1 MSQPKTKKASAKKAA
16 QKPVKDRKITK
27 DHNVGELVFAYPK
40 TAEVLL
46 DYGLH
51 CVGCGA
57 MHFDT
62 IEAGAKLHGLTDD
75 EVEELVVRINE
86 VIEFKE

>member
-1 MSQPKTKKASAKKAA
+1 MIKSKKSPVTKIS
-16 QKPVKDRKITK
+16 
-27 DHNVGELVFAYPK
+27 NLGEVVFKYPK

-57 MHFDT
+57 MNYDT
-62 IEAGAKLHGLTDD
+62 IEAGARVHGFSDAEID
-75 EVEELVVRINE
+75 QLVVRINE
-86 VIEFKE
+86 VIEFSE

>member
-1 MSQPKTKKASAKKAA
+1 MQKSKTRKEVVKKVGQEKKE
-16 QKPVKDRKITK
+16 DRKITK
-27 DHNVGELVFAYPK
+27 DHNLGELVFTYPK

-62 IEAGAKLHGLTDD
+62 IEAGAKLHGYTDD

-86 VIEFKE
+86 VIEFNE

>member
-1 MSQPKTKKASAKKAA
+1 MKPNIKKDS
-16 QKPVKDRKITK
+16 
-27 DHNVGELVFAYPK
+27 NLGEVVFKYPK

-57 MHFDT
+57 MNYDT
-62 IEAGAKLHGLTDD
+62 IEAGARMHGFTEKEIDD
-75 EVEELVVRINE
+75 LVTRLNE
-86 VIEFKE
+86 VAEFDE

>member
-1 MSQPKTKKASAKKAA
+1 MPQLKTNKEPVKKVA
-16 QKPVKDRKITK
+16 QKTTKERKVTK
-27 DHNVGELVFAYPK
+27 DHNLGELVFAYPK

-62 IEAGAKLHGLTDD
+62 IEAGAKLHGFTDD

-86 VIEFKE
+86 VIAFKE

>member
-1 MSQPKTKKASAKKAA
+1 MPQLKTKKETQKKVV
-16 QKPVKDRKITK
+16 QKTTKEHKVTK
-27 DHNVGELVFAYPK
+27 DHNLGELVFAYPK

-62 IEAGAKLHGLTDD
+62 IEAGAKLHGFTDD

>member
-1 MSQPKTKKASAKKAA
+1 MSQPKTKKASAKKVA
-16 QKPVKDRKITK
+16 QKIIKDCKVNK
-27 DHNVGELVFAYPK
+27 DHNLGELVFAYPK

-62 IEAGAKLHGLTDD
+62 IEAGAKLHGFTDA

>member
-1 MSQPKTKKASAKKAA
+1 MTLKSKSKTHEKVS
-16 QKPVKDRKITK
+16 KDS
-27 DHNVGELVFAYPK
+27 NLGEVVFKYPK

-46 DYGLH
+46 DWGLH

-62 IEAGAKLHGLTDD
+62 IEAGAKIHGLKD
-75 EVEELVVRINE
+75 EDVKELVLRINE
-86 VIEFKE
+86 VIEFGE